1 MITAPLSSIERY
13 IAFFSNN
20 ELPVLRRTA
29 RMMAELKEE
38 EDSVSARRLA
48 AVVLQD
54 PLMALRLLAYLEAH
68 RRSSQNHDV
77 TTIDRAILMLGITPF
92 FRKFSD
98 LPTVEDFLGA
108 HPKAL
113 VGVLRVIG
121 RSRNASRWARDWALV
136 RHDIEV
142 DEITVAALLHEAA
155 EILFWCFAPELML
168 RVTQL
173 LHDTPGLRS
182 AHAQHAMLKVAIGDV
197 QVALTRAWGLPQL
210 LVTLMDPANADSAR
224 VRNVILATDLARHT
238 ANGWADPALPDDY
251 TGIAELLHNSVPMV
265 LRRLNV
271 PEEHWPAAARASQDD
286 GGEGATAD

>member
-38 EDSVSARRLA
+38 EETVSARRLA

-68 RRSSQNHDV
+68 RRRSQNHDV

-92 FRKFSD
+92 FNKFSE

-113 VGVLRVIG
+113 VGMLRVIG
-121 RSRNASRWARDWALV
+121 RARNASRWARDWALA

-155 EILFWCFAPELML
+155 EILFWCFAPQLML
-168 RVTQL
+168 RVTRL
-173 LHDTPGLRS
+173 LQDTPGLRS
-182 AHAQHAMLKVAIGDV
+182 AHAQQTMLNVAIGDV
-197 QVALTRAWGLPQL
+197 QVALARAWGLPQL
-210 LVTLMDPANADSAR
+210 LLTLMDPANADSPR
-224 VRNVILATDLARHT
+224 GRNVILATDLARHT
-238 ANGWADPALPDDY
+238 ANGWNDPALPDDY
-251 TGIAELLHNSVPMV
+251 TGISELLHISVPMV
-265 LRRLNV
+265 LQRLGV
-271 PEEHWPAAARASQDD
+271 PQEHWPAGAQPEEDAED
-286 GGEGATAD
+286 EGSATD